1 MTLCTGKNARGVTG
15 RGCRAHRQPLR
26 ASLPGR
32 GHTVTPACATLTCT
46 NDQHIGA
53 AQVVVAQGD
62 ALCHHLCPP
71 LCLKSLCHHHKKRKA
86 ILVTQCYPGQAGRD
100 GDNCS
105 SVINQLEDSKPLL
118 IQIPFQCPVHC
129 PLQGTKVK
137 QIHHLLQRHA
147 TTQSW
152 AGGGE

>member
-1 MTLCTGKNARGVTG
+1 MATGNCKTPQTGPQGTFGSVACNTKKFRMTFWCDPLHREECRRGDRG
-15 RGCRAHRQPLR
+15 RRAHRHPLL

-71 LCLKSLCHHHKKRKA
+71 LCLKSLCHHQKKKKKKSNYLYSA
-86 ILVTQCYPGQAGRD
+86 LPWAGRD
-100 GDNCS
+100 RDNCS
-105 SVINQLEDSKPLL
+105 SVINQL
-118 IQIPFQCPVHC
+118 
-129 PLQGTKVK
+129 G
-137 QIHHLLQRHA
+137 
-147 TTQSW
+147 
-152 AGGGE
+152 